1 MWRKTHKAR
10 ILRALALILL
20 LAVHGTGLAAHAAT
34 HLDATTTVSCELCAA
49 GSTLQHA
56 AVDNAN
62 AEPPPKR
69 QVVPEQA
76 RHRVVNDVSH
86 CPFQARAPPLS
97 S

>member
-20 LAVHGTGLAAHAAT
+20 LAVHGTGLAAHEAT
-34 HLDATTTVSCELCAA
+34 HLDATTSVSCEFCAA

-56 AVDNAN
+56 AVDNAT
-62 AEPPPKR
+62 AELPPRWRVK
-69 QVVPEQA
+69 PEQA
-76 RHRVVNDVSH
+76 RHLVVNDDSH

>member
-20 LAVHGTGLAAHAAT
+20 LAAHGTGLAAHEAT
-34 HLDATTTVSCELCAA
+34 HLDANTSVSCDFCAT

-56 AVDNAN
+56 AVDNAT
-62 AEPPPKR
+62 AEPPLQRPAKPKLAS
-69 QVVPEQA
+69 QLAE
-76 RHRVVNDVSH
+76 NDVSH